1 MNKIEKL
8 ESEHQKNMAEKAG
21 LEAKAKEMKGKAD
34 ALMKQAEQAAEAG
47 DLEAFKK
54 YKALADDA
62 GTAAYVANAQIAAKL
77 RPITRE
83 AAADA
88 WKDYSSSMKKSAEAA
103 EKNFLKL
110 RDSMT
115 EAFVSWMETLED
127 ARATR
132 KKLGVL
138 MGLQGDN
145 METEKNLSA
154 FPIPFPE
161 YDLSPE
167 FKYFVSKL
175 GERGEYFWASVEHG
189 LIE

>member
-8 ESEHQKNMAEKAG
+8 ENEHKKNMAEKAG
-21 LEAKAKEMKGKAD
+21 LKARAKEMKEKAD

-47 DLEAFKK
+47 DLETFKK

-62 GTAAYVANAQIAAKL
+62 STAVYVANAQIAAKQ
-77 RPITRE
+77 RPISEE

-88 WKDYSSSMKKSAEAA
+88 WKDYSVSMKKNAEAA

-132 KKLGVL
+132 KKLGTL

-145 METEKNLSA
+145 METERTLSV

-167 FKYFVSKL
+167 FKYFASKL